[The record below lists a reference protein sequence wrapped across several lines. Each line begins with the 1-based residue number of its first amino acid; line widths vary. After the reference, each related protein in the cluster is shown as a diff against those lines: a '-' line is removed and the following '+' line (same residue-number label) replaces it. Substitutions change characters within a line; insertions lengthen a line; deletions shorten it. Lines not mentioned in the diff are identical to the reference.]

1 MSVHVRSCRSG
12 RVCGFA
18 ASLLLL
24 SCLSYSLYAPW
35 TSPSWRRPS
44 RPYFFRV
51 SVNCHVVSKAV
62 RSWSCARLRR
72 PRRYALSVSLLSY
85 VPWECPRRRRAAMM
99 SPMSIADL
107 IASSYR
113 SLIENGSDD
122 FKACLLAGV
131 SMSFS
136 SEWKDGGLTIT
147 ATTVD
152 PCAVR
157 HEAGRV
163 VVYTRK
169 SS

>member
-1 MSVHVRSCRSG
+1 
-12 RVCGFA
+12 
-18 ASLLLL
+18 
-24 SCLSYSLYAPW
+24 
-35 TSPSWRRPS
+35 
-44 RPYFFRV
+44 
-51 SVNCHVVSKAV
+51 
-62 RSWSCARLRR
+62 
-72 PRRYALSVSLLSY
+72 
-85 VPWECPRRRRAAMM
+85 MM

-131 SMSFS
+131 PMSFS